1 MEAVRREKRVK
12 EMQICD
18 DLDEAFTLYALKELV
33 TEDEI
38 SEGLDHISDLFKEYR
53 HIHVDLKER
62 FGRRSVRYSVPK
74 RRSHGESKNVH
85 DRG

>member
-1 MEAVRREKRVK
+1 MSGKDREAKRDLDYAVLHKTGDKVDKDRKMEAVRREKRVK

-38 SEGLDHISDLFKEYR
+38 SEGLDHISELFKEYR
-53 HIHVDLKER
+53 HIHVDL
-62 FGRRSVRYSVPK
+62 
-74 RRSHGESKNVH
+74 
-85 DRG
+85 